1 MKSVLVA
8 AVALTALVSCFDPAS
23 AQVRPQWTYD
33 GSAVCPEGHDYR
45 RGACWPRGYGGY
57 RESYGRGGS
66 QVVRPRWT
74 RSGSAVC
81 PEGFDYA
88 GSACRSRY

>member
-1 MKSVLVA
+1 MKIFFAGLA
-8 AVALTALVSCFDPAS
+8 ATILLGSADLAS

-45 RGACWPRGYGGY
+45 RGACWARGYGRY
-57 RESYGRGGS
+57 REGYGGGS

-81 PEGFDYA
+81 PDGFDYA
-88 GSACRSRY
+88 GGACRSRY